1 MAAKPFD
8 SSNSSNSVNSSNPET
23 ADNAVA
29 GNGNLLVAKDLSVY
43 VPGPQPV
50 ELVKSISFSV
60 GQQRVAL
67 VGESGS
73 GKSMTARALMGLLP
87 HPCVMQA
94 SQLTLGDQDLTHLNE
109 RDWNTLRGNRIAM
122 VMQDPK
128 HALNPAQPIAKQVEE
143 PLRLHGRFSRSE
155 LREQRLDMLNAVG
168 LPNPSQLG
176 KLYPHQ
182 LSGGM
187 GQRVMLAIALINHP
201 QWLIAD
207 EPTSAL
213 DFEMREQV
221 LKLIERLVD
230 ERNMGLI
237 LISHDLQQV
246 AEYTEQVMVM
256 YKGQIVDRLAS
267 NQLAHA
273 THPYT
278 HTLWSCRPS
287 LATRGEILPVLDR
300 ALLARLSAEGEQ
312 S

>member
-1 MAAKPFD
+1 MAI
-8 SSNSSNSVNSSNPET
+8 NSQPH
-23 ADNAVA
+23 AA
-29 GNGNLLVAKDLSVY
+29 GTQNDRLVAKDLTVY
-43 VPGPQPV
+43 VPGKQPI

-60 GQQRVAL
+60 GQERIAL

-87 HPCVMQA
+87 NPCQMQA
-94 SQLTLGDQDLTHLNE
+94 SQLTLGEQDLTHLKE
-109 RDWNTLRGNRIAM
+109 RQWNQLRGNRISM

-128 HALNPAQPIAKQVEE
+128 HALNPAQPIGKQVEE
-143 PLRLHGRFSRSE
+143 PLRLHGKFSRSE
-155 LREQRLDMLNAVG
+155 RKEQRLEMLNAVG
-168 LPNPSQLG
+168 LPHPAQLS

-201 QWLIAD
+201 QFLIAD

-213 DFEMREQV
+213 DFEVREQV

-246 AEYTEQVMVM
+246 AQYTEQVMVM
-256 YKGQIVDRLAS
+256 YKGQIVDQLPS
-267 NQLAHA
+267 SQLAHA

-278 HTLWSCRPS
+278 HTLWSCRPNKS
-287 LATRGEILPVLDR
+287 THGQMLPVLDR
-300 ALLARLSAEGEQ
+300 ALLAKLSAEEGQ
-312 S
+312 P

>member
-1 MAAKPFD
+1 MVIESKATHA
-8 SSNSSNSVNSSNPET
+8 S
-23 ADNAVA
+23 
-29 GNGNLLVAKDLSVY
+29 NLLVAENLTVY
-43 VPGPQPV
+43 VPGPQPI

-60 GQQRVAL
+60 GQQRIAL

-87 HPCVMQA
+87 PPCQMQA
-94 SQLTLGDQDLTHLNE
+94 TRLTLGEQDLTRLKE
-109 RDWNTLRGNRIAM
+109 RDWNGLRGNRIAM

-128 HALNPAQPIAKQVEE
+128 HALNPALPIGKQVEE
-143 PLRLHGRFSRSE
+143 PLRLHGKFSRSE
-155 LREQRLDMLNAVG
+155 RREQRLDMLNAVG
-168 LPNPSQLG
+168 LPHPAQLS

-213 DFEMREQV
+213 DFAMREQV

-230 ERNMGLI
+230 ERNMGLL

-267 NQLAHA
+267 DQLAYA

-287 LATRGEILPVLDR
+287 AATRGEVLPVLDR
-300 ALLARLSAEGEQ
+300 ALLAKLSGEEVA